1 MYNIFETC
9 ILCTENNTMYNGD
22 RKKRLESKDMII
34 STNSPVAQIIA
45 NVVEDGQSER
55 QAIVIAN
62 KYLLKNAQDF
72 ITRN

>member
-9 ILCTENNTMYNGD
+9 ILCTENNTIYNGD
-22 RKKRLESKDMII
+22 HKKCLESKDTII
-34 STNSPVAQIIA
+34 PTNSPVAQIIA
-45 NVVEDGQSER
+45 DAVEDGWSKC
-55 QAIVIAN
+55 QAVVIAN